1 MIFCPI
7 PSKTLTRQACIQE
20 PSAIQEPQQST
31 ATTIVA
37 FTPNGT
43 SSSPLAAY
51 AASTA
56 SFSKASES
64 LPGHQTK

>member
-7 PSKTLTRQACIQE
+7 PLETLTGQACIQG
-20 PSAIQEPQQST
+20 PSATQEPQSV
-31 ATTIVA
+31 ATTIVGC
-37 FTPNGT
+37 TPNGT

-51 AASTA
+51 AASTS
-56 SFSKASES
+56 SFSETSES

>member
-1 MIFCPI
+1 M
-7 PSKTLTRQACIQE
+7 KTLTGQACIQE
-20 PSAIQEPQQST
+20 PSAIQEPQST

-37 FTPNGT
+37 CTPNGT

-51 AASTA
+51 AASTS
-56 SFSKASES
+56 SFSEASES

>member
-7 PSKTLTRQACIQE
+7 PSKTLTGQACIQE
-20 PSAIQEPQQST
+20 PSAIQEPQST
-31 ATTIVA
+31 PTTIVA

-51 AASTA
+51 AASTS